1 MSTLKTTLFIATA
14 ALFAV
19 AGTHA
24 QAGALDS
31 ALLSSMQSP
40 SDLTTDSDGTLAA
53 ATEAA
58 GELLGFDGID
68 D

>member
-24 QAGALDS
+24 QAGGLD
-31 ALLSSMQSP
+31 
-40 SDLTTDSDGTLAA
+40 DGTLAA

-58 GELLGFDGID
+58 GELLGLDGID